1 VIKNKEGEGSRYKRD
16 KRIKRIEGV
25 VENVPGIPC
34 GIDSA
39 FGLTLRATLRVVV
52 SLRDA
57 RT

>member
-1 VIKNKEGEGSRYKRD
+1 MEWGTDAKKAPKGAFFCIGGS
-16 KRIKRIEGV
+16 
-25 VENVPGIPC
+25 C

-52 SLRDA
+52 SLRSA